1 MSVFSKQ
8 LWQAI
13 PHSAENW
20 CAVSHKQYFLTHWF
34 LNICPCVFKNTW
46 RWLLITDSY
55 LKHVLASIGN
65 IWSMLPCGKVWI
77 KYKGNCTV
85 KKTFYWKHTW
95 WSFFLVNQRVY
106 FNSKVLWKL
115 LYVHL
120 SIKACALNWKNFK
133 L

>member
-8 LWQAI
+8 LWQTI
-13 PHSAENW
+13 PYSAENW
-20 CAVSHKQYFLTHWF
+20 YAVSHKQYFLTHWF
-34 LNICPCVFKNTW
+34 LNISPCVFKNTW

-55 LKHVLASIGN
+55 LKHVLASKGN

-77 KYKGNCTV
+77 KYKLHREENFLL
-85 KKTFYWKHTW
+85 KTHKME
-95 WSFFLVNQRVY
+95 FFLVNQRVY
-106 FNSKVLWKL
+106 FSSKVLWKL

-120 SIKACALNWKNFK
+120 SIKTCALNWKSFK